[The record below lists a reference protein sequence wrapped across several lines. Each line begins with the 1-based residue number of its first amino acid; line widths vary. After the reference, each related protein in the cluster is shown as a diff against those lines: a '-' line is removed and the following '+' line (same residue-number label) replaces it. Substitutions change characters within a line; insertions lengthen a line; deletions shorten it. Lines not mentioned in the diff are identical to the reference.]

1 MTLSKEKYIRMW
13 ILRVIVLTVSVCFG
27 VFWVSTVV
35 IEGRKLGGFDRY
47 LHKK

>member
-13 ILRVIVLTVSVCFG
+13 ILRVIVLTVCFG
-27 VFWVSTVV
+27 CVLG
-35 IEGRKLGGFDRY
+35 EYLGGFDRY